1 MPLAPEFVTK
11 RDGAIDIPQLLL
23 IKYRSSTRSGGFVDF
38 DVHLGMSEDRMQ
50 EIARKLERL
59 AELPDTPILS
69 PVPVVD
75 GCVKLMLFGRTSG
88 DAPDPDDPGFVRSIH
103 HAAKPALYGD
113 NRAAFSVELDDRG
126 ITILDQAMRGEM
138 APIGVVYG
146 LDYLALRPAYHV
158 KLKIDW
164 ERTQDFMDKT
174 YGHEGL
180 FTIRSRSRTRS
191 TS

>member
-1 MPLAPEFVTK
+1 MTEEELDAV
-11 RDGAIDIPQLLL
+11 R
-23 IKYRSSTRSGGFVDF
+23 RSCSGWRGLTSVP
-38 DVHLGMSEDRMQ
+38 R
-50 EIARKLERL
+50 
-59 AELPDTPILS
+59 LS
-69 PVPVVD
+69 PMPVVD
-75 GCVKLMLFGRTSG
+75 GSVKLMLFGTHERRHRRL
-88 DAPDPDDPGFVRSIH
+88 PDDPGFVRTIH

-138 APIGVVYG
+138 APIGIVYG

-164 ERTQDFMDKT
+164 DRVQDIMDTT

-180 FTIRSRSRTRS
+180 FTSVQIQDTVEKLEEARHRVRS
-191 TS
+191 

>member
-1 MPLAPEFVTK
+1 M
-11 RDGAIDIPQLLL
+11 PQLLL
-23 IKYRSSTRSGGFVDF
+23 IKYRSATRVGGFADF
-38 DVHLGMSEDRMQ
+38 DVHLGMSEEELDATCERELQ
-50 EIARKLERL
+50 RL
-59 AELPDTPILS
+59 ANLDDLPRLS

-75 GCVKLMLFGRTSG
+75 GSVKLMLFGRMSG
-88 DAPDPDDPGFVRSIH
+88 DTPTPRRDPGFVRAIH

-113 NRAAFSVELDDRG
+113 NRAAFSVELDERG

-164 ERTQDFMDKT
+164 DRVQDIMDT
-174 YGHEGL
+174 TL
-180 FTIRSRSRTRS
+180 RP
-191 TS
+191 